1 MKPSSFIFPVKWS
14 HSENKMMCLNII
26 LFNKPIWNVGNYSI
40 LFKLELQHRGHICEV
55 TQRIPLD
62 MLSIGCMWGGV
73 WKKSYLILFLSLLVF
88 LSWVESKGEE
98 RIMRWSVVSS
108 ALCLYRHQCGVDV
121 LSLPLF
127 LTVPFPEIPSPNA
140 LLLQWVNAL
149 LLQWVRRTGIIHWN
163 VQLNREWALQKGS
176 DSDQSYDHWTN
187 FQRLQPSDG
196 QVVFFFFSCL
206 FFFIKIS

>member
-1 MKPSSFIFPVKWS
+1 MKCW
-14 HSENKMMCLNII
+14 
-26 LFNKPIWNVGNYSI
+26 
-40 LFKLELQHRGHICEV
+40 ELQHPFQVRITASGSYLWGDAKNSSWYAFDWMHVRGRLE
-55 TQRIPLD
+55 
-62 MLSIGCMWGGV
+62 
-73 WKKSYLILFLSLLVF
+73 KSYLILCLTLLVF

-98 RIMRWSVVSS
+98 RTMRWSVVSS

-140 LLLQWVNAL
+140 LLLQWANAL
-149 LLQWVRRTGIIHWN
+149 LLQWARRTGIIHWN

-176 DSDQSYDHWTN
+176 DTDQSYDHWTN

-196 QVVFFFFSCL
+196 QVVFCFFSCL

>member
-1 MKPSSFIFPVKWS
+1 MNCW
-14 HSENKMMCLNII
+14 
-26 LFNKPIWNVGNYSI
+26 
-40 LFKLELQHRGHICEV
+40 ELQHPFQVRITASGSYLWGDAKNSSWYAFDWMHVRGRLE
-55 TQRIPLD
+55 
-62 MLSIGCMWGGV
+62 
-73 WKKSYLILFLSLLVF
+73 KSYLILFLTLLVF

-127 LTVPFPEIPSPNA
+127 LTVPFPEIPSPNS
-140 LLLQWVNAL
+140 L

-163 VQLNREWALQKGS
+163 VQLTREWALQKGR

-196 QVVFFFFSCL
+196 QVVFFFLVFSFL
-206 FFFIKIS
+206 LKYLNK